1 MWHGVLMYC
10 SGHAY
15 CTLYCHGNYH
25 FILLGGTIIRSD
37 DGHNEIIST
46 ECVGGFCIR
55 IFLLRRK
62 KKPNSAFELQGHWK
76 SSSGHSMRGPL
87 PDLQGPQQQEQPPA
101 DVPRRSKKKQV
112 SLPGASIL
120 FQRPTIPFHLIE
132 PHSRR
137 ALNAPVEL
145 PDNPQG
151 MINPNHPNHYLWVEM
166 CNQLHTPITGV
177 SGLQE

>member
-1 MWHGVLMYC
+1 VEAFKW
-10 SGHAY
+10 AF
-15 CTLYCHGNYH
+15 NARAAA
-25 FILLGGTIIRSD
+25 RSARA
-37 DGHNEIIST
+37 HTHTS
-46 ECVGGFCIR
+46 
-55 IFLLRRK
+55 
-62 KKPNSAFELQGHWK
+62 
-76 SSSGHSMRGPL
+76 
-87 PDLQGPQQQEQPPA
+87 PQQQEQPPV

-151 MINPNHPNHYLWVEM
+151 MINPNHPNHYLWLEM
-166 CNQLHTPITGV
+166 CDQLHTPITGS

>member
-1 MWHGVLMYC
+1 VQIFDLSEDEEEIAVGSAKPGKKQEDNDDEEEEELPIVD
-10 SGHAY
+10 
-15 CTLYCHGNYH
+15 
-25 FILLGGTIIRSD
+25 LL
-37 DGHNEIIST
+37 
-46 ECVGGFCIR
+46 VK
-55 IFLLRRK
+55 RRK
-62 KKPNSAFELQGHWK
+62 GSKTA
-76 SSSGHSMRGPL
+76 
-87 PDLQGPQQQEQPPA
+87 PA
-101 DVPRRSKKKQV
+101 PAPATATAKKKQV

-145 PDNPQG
+145 PDNNPQG

-166 CNQLHTPITGV
+166 CNQLHTPITGS